1 MKRLVKK
8 ATKRIAAWLALGV
21 IFGSTFAPITS
32 KAAQKDVYVPTVL
45 ADTYVYDTANM
56 IDTETEKEMN
66 YLLDELEKET
76 TAEVVVIS
84 YEDSTLSL
92 EDYANELF
100 NELGIGKKDS
110 NNGVLLLMQKEGNHV
125 RLEIGDGLEGVLTD
139 SISGR
144 ILDTYYVPY
153 RDESTSKAAEE
164 TIKSICGTLYN
175 YYEVTGE
182 NADLTRDYAVKSEE
196 IPGWVIVLIV
206 IILIICLI
214 LFCEEGYSSGGSW
227 GSSGSSWSSG
237 GSSFS
242 SFGGG
247 HSSGG
252 GASR

>member
-1 MKRLVKK
+1 MKRLVKR
-8 ATKRIAAWLALGV
+8 ATKRIAACFALGV
-21 IFGSTFAPITS
+21 ILGSVFAPIIS

-66 YLLDELEKET
+66 YLLDELEKAT
-76 TAEVVVIS
+76 TAEVVVVS
-84 YEDSTLSL
+84 YEDSALSL

-100 NELGIGKKDS
+100 NELGIGKKAS

-153 RDESTSKAAEE
+153 RDESTSKAAIE
-164 TIKSICGTLYN
+164 TIKSVCGTLYN
-175 YYEVTGE
+175 YYEITDDST
-182 NADLTRDYAVKSEE
+182 ALTREYAVESEE
-196 IPGWVIVLIV
+196 IPDWVIW
-206 IILIICLI
+206 LIII
-214 LFCEEGYSSGGSW
+214 AIIIFIAFICEEGSSSGSW
-227 GSSGSSWSSG
+227 SSSGSSWSSG